1 MYDEGAPS
9 CELYR
14 EMQEASETE
23 VNEEAEWKKR
33 LPALYYTQ
41 GPTVYTL
48 NDVPLSVSLK
58 GEGSRLTYVMAAYS
72 LNGTYLGLRELGDEL
87 QLCTGKAEDPT
98 AFLQFGVG
106 LEVECSLKLG
116 TLLAVTEPT
125 FYDLYLR
132 VDNEQLYPVPVRLAN
147 LRVNGRRV
155 NENSASITS
164 QQNDQLVRR
173 FFTVDAA

>member
-1 MYDEGAPS
+1 
-9 CELYR
+9 
-14 EMQEASETE
+14 
-23 VNEEAEWKKR
+23 
-33 LPALYYTQ
+33 
-41 GPTVYTL
+41 
-48 NDVPLSVSLK
+48 
-58 GEGSRLTYVMAAYS
+58 MAAYS

-173 FFTVDAA
+173 FFTVDAASG

>member
-1 MYDEGAPS
+1 MLTSLWAEPPITPTPKDKAKPN
-9 CELYR
+9 LYR
-14 EMQEASETE
+14 NRSPHPNADPKPRPQTQT
-23 VNEEAEWKKR
+23 
-33 LPALYYTQ
+33 LPLPRAALQ
-41 GPTVYTL
+41 
-48 NDVPLSVSLK
+48 
-58 GEGSRLTYVMAAYS
+58 
-72 LNGTYLGLRELGDEL
+72 
-87 QLCTGKAEDPT
+87 
-98 AFLQFGVG
+98 
-106 LEVECSLKLG
+106 VECSLKLG

-173 FFTVDAA
+173 FFTVHAA